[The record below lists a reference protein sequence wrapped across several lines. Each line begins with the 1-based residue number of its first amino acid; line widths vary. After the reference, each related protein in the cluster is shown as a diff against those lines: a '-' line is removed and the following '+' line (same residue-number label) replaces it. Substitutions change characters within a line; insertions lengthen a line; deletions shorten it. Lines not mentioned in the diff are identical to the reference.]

1 MSSGDTIDISN
12 GTGGSQS
19 TMDQMNSEIAA
30 IKNEQRVSN
39 LVSLP
44 QGNSQI
50 NHIFGNR
57 EGHLNDTPNNRKVLT
72 DLANDK
78 GKFIGTD
85 KYGNSWNAET
95 TNNGAQNWVRY
106 RDGIIND
113 GGQNSTPRIWNNETR
128 FNKNPIKRRK
138 HK

>member
-1 MSSGDTIDISN
+1 
-12 GTGGSQS
+12 
-19 TMDQMNSEIAA
+19 
-30 IKNEQRVSN
+30 
-39 LVSLP
+39 
-44 QGNSQI
+44 
-50 NHIFGNR
+50 
-57 EGHLNDTPNNRKVLT
+57 VLT

-113 GGQNSTPRIWNNETR
+113 GGQNSTPRIWNNETG